1 MRAAHPL
8 WLLRPMDFA
17 LPHKVPRTAFLP
29 FLSPVMVSLTE
40 RYYDGADVDRFW
52 DDALLPH

>member
-8 WLLRPMDFA
+8 FLRLPINFA
-17 LPHKVPRTAFLP
+17 LPHKVPRTAFLS

-40 RYYDGADVDRFW
+40 SYYDGADVNRACDN
-52 DDALLPH
+52 ALLPH